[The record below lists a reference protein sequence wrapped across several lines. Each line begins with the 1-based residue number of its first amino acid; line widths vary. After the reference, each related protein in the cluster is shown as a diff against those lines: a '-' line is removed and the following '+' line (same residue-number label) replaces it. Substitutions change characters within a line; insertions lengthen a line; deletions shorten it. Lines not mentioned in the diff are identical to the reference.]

1 MQIKIPKKLKI
12 LIYKKENYTLVKLLN
27 SKGSIKKIFNTKKI
41 QILKKNNIIEIKDLN
56 YKKRFF
62 LLLTY
67 KIIIKNLMI
76 NIFKL
81 CKERLILEGVGYKV
95 WKKKKK
101 LKFKLGYS
109 VPIFIKIPN
118 GIQISIYKFRKI
130 KLTSISLHYL
140 RVFKQILRNLRFP
153 DIYKKKG
160 VRFYK
165 EIIKLKEGKKNR

>member
-12 LIYKKENYTLVKLLN
+12 LIYKKESYTLIKLLN

-41 QILKKNNIIEIKDLN
+41 HILKKNNIIEIKDLN

-95 WKKKKK
+95 
-101 LKFKLGYS
+101 
-109 VPIFIKIPN
+109 
-118 GIQISIYKFRKI
+118 
-130 KLTSISLHYL
+130 
-140 RVFKQILRNLRFP
+140 
-153 DIYKKKG
+153 
-160 VRFYK
+160 
-165 EIIKLKEGKKNR
+165 